1 MTGPD
6 NPFAALSGYELRN
19 LAAHLEA
26 AGEAAT
32 LHRVLGTATS
42 AGRNAWY
49 EAHFAL
55 DDPGEFA
62 ADVQRA
68 WRLAEAQSAREC
80 PAGRPAQALGL
91 QARYALIT
99 ASLNSRAQH
108 LPSELLVAALERGL
122 WSPRSAI
129 AYIGQLR
136 SPAPRAGALAAIAP
150 HVPEPSRSD
159 ALRDMIAAMS
169 ADRAPAPGLFAGLPP
184 DLPGPIADQAL
195 TIARSLGDAESRA
208 LALHALAPRHPE
220 GSRPQVLREALDAA
234 RGTPA
239 ATRRLEVLSEL
250 LPSLP
255 EPLRQDAVA
264 AAVAAASA
272 DLAGEPAGDRA
283 WPLLRMA
290 AFLTEPQLLEALT
303 TIRSVRSWEDRT
315 RLTARLAPHL
325 PPRLLDEALGHARS
339 ARSKQERARTLAA
352 LSAHFPARQRE
363 RIQDEALGR
372 ARALRIDLG
381 RPAALA
387 AVACAMPPPRRDA
400 VIDEALEALS
410 RDPSSAAAPLTE
422 LAPHLS
428 PRQLAEALRVARAIK
443 ESSPRLEALTALSL
457 HAPPRLR
464 GAAILS
470 ELSAA
475 RDLWPPFAVR
485 ALAGLLPGLQPATRA
500 RIVRE
505 AVERI
510 WSVPAYEHRL
520 EALAALAP
528 HLTDELLRQVIDEA
542 QTIDDDGPGSLLLLS
557 LAPHIATPL
566 ADDEMRRAIT
576 VASGRPNFTDRV
588 PILARL
594 APYLHGEL
602 FEAALGAVE
611 CDPKHADSG
620 ADASK
625 AQVIEALAPRLPGQH
640 LRLALDL
647 ACTIGY
653 LGERRR
659 ALAALAPYLPEPLL
673 ERALDD
679 ARTIGHGG
687 RWKYGLHGDDAEYHA
702 LTLAA
707 LAPHVAEP
715 ARAAV
720 YAEALATGRG
730 IGWPRGRAG
739 TLAGLLPRLPAEQAG
754 HVAGELLD
762 TLPGVESAQSTAQI
776 LGDVAPYLPE
786 SLHKRALEAALAI
799 GRDTDRVRALSM
811 LAPRL
816 ARPIRDEALREM
828 YEVAC
833 RADDGPFKLADLA
846 DVLTLAQGPWRD
858 QLRQEALATAQG
870 FDCRMAGTDN
880 AVAALVPH
888 LAAADRSEVL
898 DRALAAARS
907 TERCE
912 AMLRLVPL
920 LPVSAQPGV
929 LREALAIALSRRHTG
944 DPDRPLDVTLPAV
957 THLPPDALNELWTW
971 VLRQLASGSR
981 PMFFQRLCDMV
992 PLLAAL
998 GGGPAAATTREA
1010 VLAVTTWWP

>member
-6 NPFAALSGYELRN
+6 NPFAVLSGYELRN

-26 AGEAAT
+26 AGEAAM
-32 LHRVLGTATS
+32 LHRVLDTATS

-49 EAHFAL
+49 EVHFAL
-55 DDPGEFA
+55 DDPGDYA

-91 QARYALIT
+91 QARYALIA

-122 WSPRSAI
+122 WSPRRAI
-129 AYIGQLR
+129 AYISQLR
-136 SPAPRAGALAAIAP
+136 SPAARAGALAAIAP
-150 HVPEPSRSD
+150 HVPEPSRGD

-169 ADRAPAPGLFAGLPP
+169 ADGAPAPGLFAGLPP
-184 DLPGPIADQAL
+184 DLPGPTADQAL

-208 LALHALAPRHPE
+208 LALHALASRHPE
-220 GSRPQVLREALDAA
+220 GSRPRILREALDAA
-234 RGTPA
+234 RGIPA

-255 EPLRQDAVA
+255 ESLREDAVA
-264 AAVAAASA
+264 AAVAAAGA
-272 DLAGEPAGDRA
+272 DLDREPAGDRA

-290 AFLTEPQLLEALT
+290 AFLTEPQLREALT
-303 TIRSVRSWEDRT
+303 TIRSVSSWEDRT
-315 RLTARLAPHL
+315 RLTAGLAPHL
-325 PPRLLDEALGHARS
+325 TARLLDEALEYARS
-339 ARSKQERARTLAA
+339 ARSKQERVRTLAA
-352 LSAHFPARQRE
+352 LSPHFPARQRE
-363 RIQDEALGR
+363 RIQDEALGQ

-381 RPAALA
+381 RPGALA
-387 AVACAMPPPRRDA
+387 AVACAMPPPRREA
-400 VIDEALEALS
+400 VVDEALEALS
-410 RDPSSAAAPLTE
+410 RHPSSAAAPLTE

-428 PRQLAEALRVARAIK
+428 PRQLAAALRVARSIG
-443 ESSPRLEALTALSL
+443 ESSPRLEALTALSR

-464 GAAILS
+464 GAAIQS

-510 WSVPAYEHRL
+510 WSVPSYEHRL
-520 EALAALAP
+520 KALAALAP
-528 HLTDELLRQVIDEA
+528 HLTDELLREVINQA
-542 QTIDDDGPGSLLLLS
+542 QRIDDGGPRSLLLLS
-557 LAPHIATPL
+557 LAPHIAAPL
-566 ADDEMRRAIT
+566 EDDEMRRAIT
-576 VASGRPNFTDRV
+576 VASGRRNFTDRV

-594 APYLHGEL
+594 APHLHGEL

-611 CDPKHADSG
+611 GDPGREYGDVDS
-620 ADASK
+620 SK
-625 AQVIEALAPRLPGQH
+625 AQVIEALAPRLPGKELQRA
-640 LRLALDL
+640 LELAFTIDSL
-647 ACTIGY
+647 A
-653 LGERRR
+653 ERRR
-659 ALAALAPYLPEPLL
+659 GLAALAPYLPETLM

-687 RWKYGLHGDDAEYHA
+687 RWKYGLHGDQASYLA
-702 LTLAA
+702 LTLAG

-720 YAEALATGRG
+720 YAEALAAGRG
-730 IGWPRGRAG
+730 IGWPLRRAD
-739 TLAGLLPRLPAEQAG
+739 TLAGLLPHLPAEQVG
-754 HVAGELLD
+754 HVGGELLD
-762 TLPGVESAQSTAQI
+762 TLPGLESAQRTTDI
-776 LGDVAPYLPE
+776 LRDVAPYLPE
-786 SLHKRALEAALAI
+786 SLHQRALEAALTI
-799 GRDTDRVRALSM
+799 GPDTDRVRALGM

-816 ARPIRDEALREM
+816 AQPMRDGALREM
-828 YEVAC
+828 HEVAC
-833 RADDGPFKLADLA
+833 RADDRPYKLADLA
-846 DVLTLAQGPWRD
+846 DVLTLAEGPWRD
-858 QLRQEALATAQG
+858 QLRQEALATARAL
-870 FDCRMAGTDN
+870 DCRMAGTDD
-880 AVAALVPH
+880 AVATLVPH
-888 LAAADRSEVL
+888 LAAADRNEVL

-920 LPVSAQPGV
+920 LPASAQPGV
-929 LREALAIALSRRHTG
+929 LREALAIALSRRHTL
-944 DPDRPLDVTLPAV
+944 DPNRPLDVTLPAV
-957 THLPPDALNELWTW
+957 THLPRDALNELWTW

-981 PMFFQRLCDMV
+981 PMFFQRLCD
-992 PLLAAL
+992 
-998 GGGPAAATTREA
+998 
-1010 VLAVTTWWP
+1010 